1 MPTAKLLKRLKSDSI
16 HQSVKKFQLLK
27 GYCKKQSSKG
37 KWQKRYFE
45 AKDNYLN
52 YSSNDKSKKVLG
64 SIDLRTVGKISKV
77 GGNRLSLQ
85 LEDRVYTIE
94 ILQSNQYTC
103 DEWMNGLTDRQQQQQ
118 QIEKVEQNLNQTS
131 DNNVATS
138 QNDVIVEE
146 EKAPAASAS
155 ATSRTGTT
163 ATTSSSSS
171 ATNSQN
177 TAVANINTDASSRTT
192 STDTAN
198 NNNNHEAVPIG
209 IADNNTKKLCCV
221 IS

>member
-64 SIDLRTVGKISKV
+64 SIDLRTVGKITKV

-94 ILQSNQYTC
+94 ILQSNQCTLLILYTVVLIVLC
-103 DEWMNGLTDRQQQQQ
+103 TVR
-118 QIEKVEQNLNQTS
+118 S
-131 DNNVATS
+131 SVAKE
-138 QNDVIVEE
+138 V
-146 EKAPAASAS
+146 
-155 ATSRTGTT
+155 
-163 ATTSSSSS
+163 
-171 ATNSQN
+171 
-177 TAVANINTDASSRTT
+177 
-192 STDTAN
+192 
-198 NNNNHEAVPIG
+198 
-209 IADNNTKKLCCV
+209 KKF
-221 IS
+221 